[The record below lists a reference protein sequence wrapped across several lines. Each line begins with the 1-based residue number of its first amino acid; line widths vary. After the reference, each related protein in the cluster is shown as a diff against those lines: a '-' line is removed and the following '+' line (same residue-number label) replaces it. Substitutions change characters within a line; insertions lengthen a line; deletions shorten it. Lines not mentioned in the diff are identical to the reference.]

1 MCILSV
7 GYVVIFFCFFIV
19 YKLDITNLWGSNSSV
34 CNNRRY
40 II

>member
-1 MCILSV
+1 MHILSV
-7 GYVVIFFCFFIV
+7 VYMVVFFVFFIV

>member
-1 MCILSV
+1 MYILSGV
-7 GYVVIFFCFFIV
+7 YVAIFFYFFIV

>member
-1 MCILSV
+1 MHIVRRIC
-7 GYVVIFFCFFIV
+7 GDFFYFFIV
-19 YKLDITNLWGSNSSV
+19 YKLDITNLWGSNSCI